1 MEIRFRLWFEEE
13 SHVVAGSGRVKLL
26 EAIHEHG
33 SISKAAAAI
42 NLSYK
47 KASKL
52 IESMNATVGLPLV
65 ETSTGGSGGGGTVLT
80 ERALQIIE
88 QYKQAH
94 KTLSNTCHELET
106 LFTK

>member
-1 MEIRFRLWFEEE
+1 MEIKFKLWFEQEN
-13 SHVVAGSGRVKLL
+13 HVVAGSGRVKLL

-52 IESMNATVGLPLV
+52 IESMNATMGLPLV
-65 ETSTGGSGGGGTVLT
+65 ESSTGGAGGGGTVLT
-80 ERALQIIE
+80 RRALEIIK

-94 KTLSNTCHELET
+94 QTLSTTCYELET
-106 LFTK
+106 LFSK

>member
-1 MEIRFRLWFEEE
+1 MKIKFRLWFEEE
-13 SHVVAGSGRVKLL
+13 NHVIAGSGRVSLL

-33 SISKAAAAI
+33 SISKAAASI

-65 ETSTGGSGGGGTVLT
+65 ETSTGGAGGGGTLLT
-80 ERALQIIE
+80 NRALKIIK

-94 KTLSNTCHELET
+94 QTLSNSCYELET
-106 LFTK
+106 LFSK